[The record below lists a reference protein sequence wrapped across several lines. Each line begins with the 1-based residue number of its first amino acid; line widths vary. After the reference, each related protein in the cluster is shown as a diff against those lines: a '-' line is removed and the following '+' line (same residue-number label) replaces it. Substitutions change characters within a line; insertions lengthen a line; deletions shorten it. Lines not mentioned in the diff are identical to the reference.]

1 MTPPP
6 RQGGGVANAM
16 TGDLSVTDSSS
27 SGIPRQLTQDQVS
40 ALDAARDLVRAGVP
54 VFVAHPDPTSSTG
67 FYLPPRWQSSLP
79 DESQLD
85 WWRPGDAL
93 AAVCGHGVDVIDV
106 DPRNGGDVSAAALK
120 AAGLWPQTYGRAR
133 TPSGGTHEF
142 ISGLRVAKGSPAAGI
157 DLQAG
162 APDGTGRGFVFI
174 APTVR
179 VSKTT
184 GRPEPYTWEVYPNL
198 APLDPFGPE
207 GPDDTG
213 AALADIMRQRV
224 RRPSPSTAPRD
235 PNDPF
240 GNPADLTTVETARK
254 VCEAAIFAFRSM
266 TDADV
271 NFNARLNDAAMVI
284 GHHVPAFMT
293 YEQAQDWLYEAAEH
307 NGSVS
312 YQGARAVLATIR
324 SGLLAGMS
332 EPRERVESGGNPFG
346 VVAPPEQIQGL
357 RAELLTAAQLREQPN
372 PEPLITG
379 VLDLDTTAWLIGKAG
394 SYKSFVVLDMLGH
407 VATGRPWH
415 GHDVR
420 QGLCLYIVA
429 EGVRGTKLRVAA
441 WEQLNKDLGD
451 QLLFLPRPVQVK
463 DRDGWA
469 ALVAMAADLKPVFV
483 VGDTQARLSV
493 GLQENDNSEM
503 MLYVNAMDEIRRA
516 TGACVLSVHHQGR
529 HGLDAR
535 GASSI
540 DGAQDAELR
549 IERTE
554 DRRVTIH
561 MDKQKD
567 ADDTEKIDLE
577 LIRVEPFV
585 NPIDPRTGRD
595 LSSLVVVSAGTSI
608 QTPRRPWF
616 DDLSINQATLV
627 GVFADFVPDH
637 GATKAEISRL
647 TKERTVMPHSS
658 FARAWDGL
666 ISKEV
671 ILRVDGTQRWTLAPS
686 RAPDDLS

>member
-1 MTPPP
+1 M
-6 RQGGGVANAM
+6 
-16 TGDLSVTDSSS
+16 SDSSS
-27 SGIPRQLTQDQVS
+27 SAIPRQPTQDQVS
-40 ALDAARDLVRAGVP
+40 ALGAARDLIRAGVP
-54 VFVAHPDPTSSTG
+54 VFIAHPDTASSTG
-67 FYLPPRWQSSLP
+67 FALPGGWQYATPSLAVV
-79 DESQLD
+79 DT
-85 WWRPGDAL
+85 WRPGDAL

-106 DPRNGGDVSAAALK
+106 DPRNGGDTSAAALK

-133 TPSGGTHEF
+133 TPSGGTHELVA
-142 ISGLRVAKGSPAAGI
+142 GLGVAKGSPAAGVDI
-157 DLQAG
+157 QAG
-162 APDGTGRGFVFI
+162 APDGSGRGFVFI

-184 GRPEPYTWEVYPNL
+184 GRPEPYTWDVYPNL
-198 APLDPFGPE
+198 DELLGPI
-207 GPDDTG
+207 GGVDWAPDDTG
-213 AALADIMRQRV
+213 VALADIMRQRA
-224 RRPSPSTAPRD
+224 RRASPVSAARD

-240 GNPADLTTVETARK
+240 SNPADLTTTDTARR
-254 VCEAAIFAFRSM
+254 VCEAAILAFRSM

-271 NFNARLNDAAMVI
+271 NFNARLNDAALVI

-307 NGSVS
+307 NGSVR
-312 YQGARAVLATIR
+312 YQGARPVLATIR

-332 EPRERVESGGNPFG
+332 EPRDRAEGSGNPFEA
-346 VVAPPEQIQGL
+346 APAPERVQGL

-372 PEPLITG
+372 PEPLING

-394 SYKSFVVLDMLGH
+394 SYKSFVTLDMMGH
-407 VATGRPWH
+407 VALGKPWH
-415 GHDVR
+415 GHAVR

-441 WEQLNKDLGD
+441 WEQIYGDLGD

-463 DRDGWA
+463 DKDGWA
-469 ALVAMAADLKPVFV
+469 ALVAMAADLKPVMV
-483 VGDTQARLSV
+483 VGDTQARLSI

-516 TGACVLSVHHQGR
+516 TGACVLSIHHQGR

-549 IERTE
+549 IER
-554 DRRVTIH
+554 DADKHVVIH

-567 ADDTEKIDLE
+567 ADDAEQIELE
-577 LIRVEPFV
+577 LMRVERG
-585 NPIDPRTGRD
+585 IDMRTGRD
-595 LSSLVVVSAGTSI
+595 LSSLVVVGAGTTI
-608 QTPRRPWF
+608 RAPRRPWF
-616 DDLSINQATLV
+616 DDLTINQATLV

-637 GATKAEISRL
+637 GATKAEIARL
-647 TKERTVMPHSS
+647 TKERTVMPQSS
-658 FARAWDGL
+658 YMRAWDGL

-686 RAPDDLS
+686 QAPDDLS